1 VKRITV
7 LRSRLRKAGVEYIVV
22 KNTLAQRVLAD
33 LGLDDVAQFFTGPTG
48 LVIGQ
53 KDPVAAAKVL
63 EEFAKENDNKP
74 SVKAG
79 VVDRRTVTT
88 QEIGKLAKLP
98 PREQLLAELL
108 GAMQAPMADLLYCLT
123 SKLSEFV
130 GLMDALK
137 EQKEAAAPAPAAAAE
152 TAPAAAAEETA
163 PAAVVEETV

>member
-1 VKRITV
+1 
-7 LRSRLRKAGVEYIVV
+7 
-22 KNTLAQRVLAD
+22 
-33 LGLDDVAQFFTGPTG
+33 
-48 LVIGQ
+48 
-53 KDPVAAAKVL
+53 
-63 EEFAKENDNKP
+63 
-74 SVKAG
+74 
-79 VVDRRTVTT
+79 VTT